1 MSRSEALR
9 FLNLAH
15 FFDHFFLL
23 IFPTAALAIAPSW
36 EMAYADVLLLGTPM
50 YVMFALGTLPAGWL
64 GDSMDRMMLIA
75 VFFLG
80 CGGSSLWI
88 ALSESPLTMTFGL
101 GCLGLFAAIYH
112 PVGLAHITHIGL
124 RTGRA
129 LAVNGVFGNMG
140 LAGAATATGLLAGF
154 LGWQW
159 AFVLPGALSVLIGL
173 LLLKRNGKTSSV
185 AQSAVHTGAGV
196 VLRPDRRT
204 QVMIFGIVCVIALF
218 GGLIFN
224 AVTISLPM
232 FFDER
237 LTGTGGDLAW
247 IGASAGLVFA
257 VAAFAQLPVGELL
270 DRIGARPV
278 LIVLLASQAVLLMF
292 LAQASGWAAL
302 ILALLLVTFV
312 FAAIPV
318 TSWLLGRYLDGGIR
332 ARAFSVEYVLSLGI
346 GSIAV
351 PLIALLHKRGIGFE
365 GQFPGLALT
374 ALIILIA
381 AMLLPRHVR
390 VDTRRAAEAAA
401 SPGNWA
407 KR

>member
-36 EMAYADVLLLGTPM
+36 NMSYADVLVLGTPM

-64 GDSMDRMMLIA
+64 GDKMDRMMLIA
-75 VFFLG
+75 MFFLG

-88 ALSESPLTMTFGL
+88 AMSDGPLALAFGL
-101 GCLGLFAAIYH
+101 ASLGLFAAIYH

-140 LAGAATATGLLAGF
+140 LAGAAAVTGLLAGF
-154 LGWQW
+154 LGWKW
-159 AFVLPGALSVLIGL
+159 AFVVPGALSILIGL
-173 LLLKRNGKTSSV
+173 LLLRRNGTAPS
-185 AQSAVHTGAGV
+185 AARPAVHAESGAA
-196 VLRPDRRT
+196 LHCDRRT
-204 QVMIFGIVCVIALF
+204 QVTVFGLVCVMALF

-237 LTGTGGDLAW
+237 LAGTGGDLAW

-270 DRIGARPV
+270 DRVGARSV
-278 LIVLLASQAVLLMF
+278 LIVLLASQATLLLL
-292 LAQASGWAAL
+292 LANASGWAAL
-302 ILALLLVTFV
+302 ALALLLVTFI
-312 FAAIPV
+312 FAEIPV
-318 TSWLLGRYLDGGIR
+318 TSWLLGRYLDHGIR

-351 PLIALLHKRGIGFE
+351 PLIALLHKRGIGFD
-365 GQFPGLALT
+365 GQFPVLALT
-374 ALIILIA
+374 ALIVLFA
-381 AMLLPRHVR
+381 AMLLPRHIR
-390 VDTRRAAEAAA
+390 AGSRRAAEAAA
-401 SPGNWA
+401 SPGN
-407 KR
+407 

>member
-36 EMAYADVLLLGTPM
+36 NMSYADVLVLGTPM

-64 GDSMDRMMLIA
+64 GDTVDRMVLIA
-75 VFFLG
+75 IFFLG

-88 ALSESPLTMTFGL
+88 AMSDGPMAMAFGL
-101 GCLGLFAAIYH
+101 ALLGLFAAIYH

-140 LAGAATATGLLAGF
+140 LAGAAAVTGLLAGS
-154 LGWQW
+154 LGWKW
-159 AFVLPGALSVLIGL
+159 AFVVPGALSLLIGL
-173 LLLKRNGKTSSV
+173 LLLKRNRTAPS
-185 AQSAVHTGAGV
+185 AARPAVHADFDAAQKS
-196 VLRPDRRT
+196 DRRT
-204 QVMIFGIVCVIALF
+204 QLTVFGLVCVMALF

-224 AVTISLPM
+224 AVTITLPK

-237 LTGTGGDLAW
+237 LAGTGGDLAW

-270 DRIGARPV
+270 DRIGARSV
-278 LIVLLASQAVLLMF
+278 LVVLLVSQATLLML
-292 LAQASGWAAL
+292 LAYASGWAAL
-302 ILALLLVTFV
+302 ALALLLVTFI
-312 FAAIPV
+312 FAEIPV
-318 TSWLLGRYLDGGIR
+318 TSWLLGRYLAHGIR
-332 ARAFSVEYVLSLGI
+332 SRALSVEYVLSLGI

-351 PLIALLHKRGIGFE
+351 PLIALLHKRGIGFD
-365 GQFPGLALT
+365 GQFPGLALI
-374 ALIILIA
+374 ALIVLSA
-381 AMLLPRHVR
+381 AMLLPKHIRAGS
-390 VDTRRAAEAAA
+390 RRGTEATG
-401 SPGNWA
+401 SPGN
-407 KR
+407 

>member
-15 FFDHFFLL
+15 FFDHYFLL

-36 EMAYADVLLLGTPM
+36 AMGYADVLLLGTPM

-88 ALSESPLTMTFGL
+88 AMSESPLTMTLGL
-101 GCLGLFAAIYH
+101 GSLGLFAAIYH
-112 PVGLAHITHIGL
+112 PVGLAHITHVGL

-140 LAGAATATGLLAGF
+140 LAGAAAVTGLLAGF

-159 AFVLPGALSVLIGL
+159 AFVLPGTFSVLIGL
-173 LLLKRNGKTSSV
+173 LLLKRNGKASTV
-185 AQSAVHTGAGV
+185 AQPAVHADVGTA
-196 VLRPDRRT
+196 LQRDRRT
-204 QVMIFGIVCVIALF
+204 QMTVFGIVCVMALF

-224 AVTISLPM
+224 SVTVSLPM

-237 LTGTGGDLAW
+237 LAGAGGGLAW
-247 IGASAGLVFA
+247 VGASAGLVFA

-270 DRIGARPV
+270 DRIGARSV
-278 LIVLLASQAVLLMF
+278 LVVLLVFQALLLML
-292 LAQASGWAAL
+292 LAHASGWVAL
-302 ILALLLVTFV
+302 ALALLLVTLI
-312 FAAIPV
+312 FAEIPV
-318 TSWLLGRYLDGGIR
+318 TSWLLGRFLDGGIR
-332 ARAFSVEYVLSLGI
+332 SRAFSVEYVLSLGI

-374 ALIILIA
+374 ALIILFA

-390 VDTRRAAEAAA
+390 TDPRRAAQGAA
-401 SPGNWA
+401 SPGN
-407 KR
+407 

>member
-36 EMAYADVLLLGTPM
+36 DMGYADVLVLGTPM

-64 GDSMDRMMLIA
+64 GDTMDRMMLIA
-75 VFFLG
+75 IFFLG

-88 ALSESPLTMTFGL
+88 AMSDGPIAMAFGL
-101 GCLGLFAAIYH
+101 GSLGLFAAIYH

-140 LAGAATATGLLAGF
+140 LAGAAAVTGLLAGF
-154 LGWQW
+154 LGWKW
-159 AFVLPGALSVLIGL
+159 AFVLPGALSVLIGM
-173 LLLKRNGKTSSV
+173 LLLKRSGTAPDAV
-185 AQSAVHTGAGV
+185 RPAVHANSATA
-196 VLRPDRRT
+196 LKCDRGT
-204 QVMIFGIVCVIALF
+204 QVTVFGIVCVIALF

-224 AVTISLPM
+224 AVTISLPLY
-232 FFDER
+232 FDER
-237 LTGTGGDLAW
+237 LARAGGDLAW

-270 DRIGARPV
+270 DRVGARSV
-278 LIVLLASQAVLLMF
+278 LGVLLASQAMLLML
-292 LAQASGWAAL
+292 LAFASGWAAL
-302 ILALLLVTFV
+302 TLALLLVTFI
-312 FAAIPV
+312 FAEIPV
-318 TSWLLGRYLDGGIR
+318 TSWLLGRYLDHGIR
-332 ARAFSVEYVLSLGI
+332 SRAFSVEYVLSLGI

-365 GQFPGLALT
+365 GQFPGLALA
-374 ALIILIA
+374 ALAILFA
-381 AMLLPRHVR
+381 AMLLPRHIQSGS
-390 VDTRRAAEAAA
+390 RRATEPEA
-401 SPGNWA
+401 SPGD
-407 KR
+407 

>member
-36 EMAYADVLLLGTPM
+36 NMSYADVLVLGTPM

-64 GDSMDRMMLIA
+64 GDTVDRMMLIA
-75 VFFLG
+75 IFFLG

-88 ALSESPLTMTFGL
+88 AMSDGPLAMAFGL
-101 GCLGLFAAIYH
+101 ASLGLFAAIYH

-140 LAGAATATGLLAGF
+140 LAGAAAVTGLLAGF
-154 LGWQW
+154 LGWKW
-159 AFVLPGALSVLIGL
+159 AFVLPGALSILIGL
-173 LLLKRNGKTSSV
+173 LLLKRNGTAPSAARPAVHADSV
-185 AQSAVHTGAGV
+185 AA
-196 VLRPDRRT
+196 LDCDRRT
-204 QVMIFGIVCVIALF
+204 QVTVFGIVCAIALF

-237 LTGTGGDLAW
+237 LAGAGGDVAW
-247 IGASAGLVFA
+247 VGASAGLVFA

-270 DRIGARPV
+270 DRIGARSV
-278 LIVLLASQAVLLMF
+278 LIVLLASQATLLLL
-292 LAQASGWAAL
+292 LAYASGWAAL
-302 ILALLLVTFV
+302 ALALLLVTFI
-312 FAAIPV
+312 FAEIPV
-318 TSWLLGRYLDGGIR
+318 TSWLLGRYLDHGIR
-332 ARAFSVEYVLSLGI
+332 SRAFSVEYVLSLGI

-351 PLIALLHKRGIGFE
+351 PMIALLHKRGIGFD
-365 GQFPGLALT
+365 GQFPGLAVT
-374 ALIILIA
+374 ALIVLFA
-381 AMLLPRHVR
+381 AMLLPGHVGAGS
-390 VDTRRAAEAAA
+390 RRATEAAG
-401 SPGNWA
+401 STGN
-407 KR
+407 

>member
-23 IFPTAALAIAPSW
+23 TFPTAALAIAPSW
-36 EMAYADVLLLGTPM
+36 GMGYADVLVLGTPM

-64 GDSMDRMMLIA
+64 GDTMDRMTLIA
-75 VFFLG
+75 IFFLG

-88 ALSESPLTMTFGL
+88 AMSDGPLAMAFGL
-101 GCLGLFAAIYH
+101 ASLGLFAAIYH

-140 LAGAATATGLLAGF
+140 LAGAAVVTGLLAGF
-154 LGWQW
+154 LGWKW

-173 LLLKRNGKTSSV
+173 LLLKRNRTTPNAARLALHADSGTAPKC
-185 AQSAVHTGAGV
+185 
-196 VLRPDRRT
+196 DRGT
-204 QVMIFGIVCVIALF
+204 QVTVFGIVCVIALF

-224 AVTISLPM
+224 AVTISLPK

-237 LTGTGGDLAW
+237 LVGARDDLAW

-270 DRIGARPV
+270 DRIGARSV
-278 LIVLLASQAVLLMF
+278 LIVLLAFQAMLLLL
-292 LAQASGWAAL
+292 LAYASGWAAL
-302 ILALLLVTFV
+302 ALALLLVTFI
-312 FAAIPV
+312 FAEIPV
-318 TSWLLGRYLDGGIR
+318 TSWLLGRYLDHGIR
-332 ARAFSVEYVLSLGI
+332 SRAFSVEYVLSLGI

-365 GQFPGLALT
+365 TQFPGLALT
-374 ALIILIA
+374 ALVILFA
-381 AMLLPRHVR
+381 AMLLPRHIR
-390 VDTRRAAEAAA
+390 VGTQGATEAAA
-401 SPGNWA
+401 STGN
-407 KR
+407 